1 MVLKG
6 VEALNITERL
16 IRNYSDESVFKK
28 GQELYKH
35 GKVIDMEVTSENSRF
50 YNFKI
55 YKIDAWVDSGDKDEY
70 NAEIIFNDR
79 SGFMNVKCD
88 CENLHNANVN
98 RTFCHHV
105 VAVLLKYSKESAN
118 PQVKNLNAV
127 RAERLVRELKNNMEL
142 DSDIK
147 RELNLEVRYCYD
159 KINPIT
165 SSLELRVGFER
176 LYMIKNI
183 KDFLR
188 ALEIGEDLEFGKG
201 FTFKP
206 SQHKFFKQDMDI
218 VELLLENYEIES
230 KSSTNTTGS
239 LFSYGIKLFSGKKAF
254 ILDKQLPR
262 LFSAISDRGVE
273 ATIQGVDYNNVRFL
287 PQDIPLEFEV
297 RMDKESII
305 VLHKSDIPR
314 PINSNGTYYFYKNS
328 IYMPGSEQLKL
339 YSPLYNAFIG
349 EKSYHIIFNREDG
362 EKVASY
368 IVPSLRSIGRSVELD
383 ENLRNILFEK
393 DLKIKVFLDK
403 LEQEVSARVVYNYSD
418 IEIDPLQENH
428 INSEKGI
435 LVRDIKAELKVLN
448 LLRSFG
454 FVETQNKYM
463 LYEEENLVNFL
474 SQGIKKLQEM
484 GEVYYSDSFKAIKLY
499 GNSSYRSSITLNH
512 ENLLEFSF
520 SIEGVDR
527 EELKNIFKALK
538 EKKKYYKLKRGA
550 LVSLE
555 DAGIRS
561 IGNLI
566 EYLNVKDLDILKETM
581 VFSRHNAFYIDE
593 ILKQSKISYVKSNSA
608 FSELI
613 NNIRNVQDVDY
624 TLPQHLD
631 AVMRGYQKIGFKW
644 FKTLAHYGFGGIL
657 ADEMGLGKTLQT
669 IAFIASEIGHGPSL
683 VVAPT
688 SLVYNWKS
696 EIEKFA
702 PELKTVVVSGNKE
715 EREELRKHMEECDVV
730 ITSYPLIRR
739 DIEAYKEINFRY
751 CILDEAQQIKNPSS
765 MNASSVKEI
774 KAKGYF
780 ALTGTPIE
788 NSLTELWSIFDF
800 IMPGYLLSHGRFSQ
814 KYETPIVKN
823 KDEESL
829 EQLNLKIK
837 PFILRRFKK
846 DVLKELPPKIEHKL
860 VVEMTEEQKKL
871 YAAYLAEAKREIDSE
886 IMDRGFNRSAIKI
899 LSVLTRLRQICCDP
913 SVFLENYKGNSGKM
927 QALDE
932 MLEEIISAGH
942 RVLLFSQ
949 FTTVLKNIAKRFQ
962 SNEIEY
968 MYLDGST
975 KTEERGRMVKEFNE
989 GKSSIFLISLKA
1001 GGTGLNLTGAD
1012 MVIHFDPWWNP
1023 AVEDQATD
1031 RAHRIGQNK
1040 TVEVIKLIA
1049 QGTIEEKIQR
1059 LQEKK
1064 KEIIQSVIDGNV
1076 NENNIITQMTQEEIE
1091 DLFTF
1096 D

>member
-16 IRNYSDESVFKK
+16 IKNYSDELVYKK
-28 GQELYKH
+28 GEELYQH
-35 GKVIDMEVTSENSRF
+35 GKVIDIEVTSENSTF

-88 CENLHNANVN
+88 CEGLYNTSVN
-98 RTFCHHV
+98 KTFCQHV
-105 VAVLLKYSKESAN
+105 VAVLLKYAKESAN
-118 PQVKNLNAV
+118 PQVKNLNSV
-127 RAERLVRELKNNMEL
+127 RAERLVRELKNNMAA

-165 SSLELRVGFER
+165 SSLEFRLGFER
-176 LYMIKNI
+176 LYMIKEI

-188 ALEIGEDLEFGKG
+188 AVETGEDLEFGKG

-206 SQHKFFKQDMDI
+206 SQHKFRQKDMGI
-218 VELLLENYEIES
+218 VELLLENYEIEA
-230 KSSTNTTGS
+230 KSSTSTTGS

-254 ILDKQLPR
+254 ILDKQLHR
-262 LFSAISDRGVE
+262 FFDIIRDISIE
-273 ATIQGVDYNNVRFL
+273 ATIQGVDYNGLNIIC
-287 PQDIPLEFEV
+287 QDMPLEFEA
-297 RMDKESII
+297 RMNKESIVI
-305 VLHKSDIPR
+305 LHKSDIPR
-314 PINSNGTYYFYKNS
+314 PINSDGTYYFYKGN
-328 IYMPGSEQLKL
+328 IYIPGSEQLKL
-339 YSPLYNAFIG
+339 YAPFYNAFIS
-349 EKSYHIIFNREDG
+349 EKSYHITFNKEDG
-362 EKVASY
+362 DKVASY

-383 ENLRNILFEK
+383 ENLRSSLYEE
-393 DLKIKVFLDK
+393 DLKVKVYLDK
-403 LEQEVSARVVYNYSD
+403 EEQAVSARVIFSYGD
-418 IEIDPLQENH
+418 TEIEGFQENH
-428 INSEKGI
+428 NKSKNGM
-435 LVRDIKAELKVLN
+435 LVRDIKRELKVSN
-448 LLRSFG
+448 LLKEFG
-454 FVETQNKYM
+454 FLEAQNKYM
-463 LYEEENLVNFL
+463 LFEEENLVNFL
-474 SQGIKKLQEM
+474 SQGIKKFQEIA
-484 GEVYYSDSFKAIKLY
+484 EVYYSDSFKTIKLY
-499 GNSSYRSSITLNH
+499 GTSSYRSSITLNN
-512 ENLLEFSF
+512 EDLLEFSF
-520 SIEGVDR
+520 SIEGIDR

-538 EKKKYYKLKRGA
+538 EKKKYYKLKKGT

-555 DAGIRS
+555 DEGIRN
-561 IGNLI
+561 IGSLI
-566 EYLNVKDLDILKETM
+566 EYLNVKDLELLKDTM

-593 ILKQSKISYVKSNSA
+593 ILKQSKISYVKSNGA
-608 FSELI
+608 FRELI
-613 NNIRNVQDVDY
+613 NNIRNVQDVEY

-631 AVMRGYQKIGFKW
+631 TVMRGYQKIGFKW
-644 FKTLAHYGFGGIL
+644 FKTLSRYGFGGIL

-669 IAFIASEIGHGPSL
+669 IAFIVSEIGQGTSL

-702 PELKTVVVSGNKE
+702 PELKTVVVSGNKY
-715 EREELRKHMEECDVV
+715 EREELRKHIEECDVV

-800 IMPGYLLSHGRFSQ
+800 IMPGYLMSHGRFSQ
-814 KYETPIVKN
+814 KFETPIVKN
-823 KDEESL
+823 KDEDSL

-846 DVLKELPPKIEHKL
+846 DVLNELPPKIEQKL
-860 VVEMTEEQKKL
+860 VVEMTEDQKKL
-871 YAAYLAEAKREIDSE
+871 YAAYLAEAKQEINSE
-886 IMDRGFNRSAIKI
+886 IRDRGFNRSAIKI

-913 SVFLENYKGNSGKM
+913 SVFLENYKGDSGKM

-949 FTTVLKNIAKRFQ
+949 FTTVLKNIAKRLK
-962 SNEIEY
+962 SNDIEY

-975 KTEERGRMVKEFNE
+975 KTEERVRLVKEFNE

-1064 KEIIQSVIDGNV
+1064 KHIIKNVIDGNV
-1076 NENNIITQMTQEEIE
+1076 NEDNIISQMTQEEIE
-1091 DLFTF
+1091 ELFSMY
-1096 D
+1096 